1 MNMTVRV
8 SALVY
13 PTEIE
18 GKVRIA
24 ITNLFPVELA
34 LRNFGVPQ
42 LYGEGG
48 LENLRK
54 LHMLLREFRILDTSR
69 RIFMNGMEGNTIQFR
84 LNKQVAFVG
93 KVNFPVGEESLGS
106 IHVEITSDNEEDL
119 MKIIDWLAPETV
131 DGVPVMEI
139 EL

>member
-1 MNMTVRV
+1 MNITVTV

-13 PTEIE
+13 PSEIE
-18 GKVRIA
+18 EKVRIA
-24 ITNLFPVELA
+24 ITNIFPIEIA
-34 LRNFGVPQ
+34 LRNFGIPQ
-42 LYGEGG
+42 LFGEGD
-48 LENLRK
+48 LESLRK
-54 LHMLLREFRILDTSR
+54 FHMLLRDLRILDTSR
-69 RIFMNGMEGNTIQFR
+69 RIFMNNMDGNIIQFR

-106 IHVEITSDNEEDL
+106 IHAEISSDNEEDL

-131 DGVPVMEI
+131 DGEPVMEM

>member
-1 MNMTVRV
+1 MNITVRV

-18 GKVRIA
+18 EKVRIA
-24 ITNLFPVELA
+24 ITNIFPVELS
-34 LRNFGVPQ
+34 LRNFGIPQ

-48 LENLRK
+48 LECLRK
-54 LHMLLREFRILDTSR
+54 LHMLLRDLRILDTSR
-69 RIFMNGMEGNTIQFR
+69 RIFMNNMEGNTIQFR

-93 KVNFPVGEESLGS
+93 KVNYPVGEESLGS
-106 IHVEITSDNEEDL
+106 IHVEISSDVEEDL
-119 MKIIDWLAPETV
+119 IKIIDWLAPETE
-131 DGVPVMEI
+131 DGEPVMEI

>member
-1 MNMTVRV
+1 MNTIVTI

-18 GKVRIA
+18 ESVRTA
-24 ITNLFPVELA
+24 ITNVFPVDLN
-34 LRNFGVPQ
+34 LRNFGTPQ

-48 LENLRK
+48 LESLRR
-54 LHMLLREFRILDTSR
+54 LHTLLREFRILDAAR
-69 RIFMNGMEGNTIQFR
+69 RILINGMEGNNTQFR

-93 KVNFPVGEESLGS
+93 KVNFPAGEESLGS
-106 IHVEITSDNEEDL
+106 IHVEISADNTEEL
-119 MKIIDWLAPETV
+119 IMIIDWLAPDTV
-131 DGVPVMEI
+131 EGEPVREI

>member
-1 MNMTVRV
+1 MNVIVRI

-18 GKVRIA
+18 EKVSTA
-24 ITNLFPVELA
+24 ITNLFPVIIQKQDFGTPRLYVEGDIES
-34 LRNFGVPQ
+34 LR
-42 LYGEGG
+42 
-48 LENLRK
+48 R
-54 LHMLLREFRILDTSR
+54 LHRLLREEQVLDTARHILLSG
-69 RIFMNGMEGNTIQFR
+69 IEGNATQFR

-93 KVNFPVGEESLGS
+93 KLNFPSGEESLGS
-106 IHVEITSDNEEDL
+106 IYVELCADNEKDL

-131 DGVPVMEI
+131 EGEPVVEI

>member
-1 MNMTVRV
+1 MNITARV

-18 GKVRIA
+18 EKVMIA
-24 ITNLFPVELA
+24 ITNIFPVELG
-34 LRNFGVPQ
+34 LRNFGIPQ

-48 LENLRK
+48 LESLRK

-69 RIFMNGMEGNTIQFR
+69 RIFINGMKGNTIQFR

-106 IHVEITSDNEEDL
+106 IHVEIYSDNEEDL
-119 MKIIDWLAPETV
+119 MKIIDWLTPDTV
-131 DGVPVMEI
+131 EGQPVMEI

>member
-1 MNMTVRV
+1 MNTIVTI

-18 GKVRIA
+18 ESVRTA
-24 ITNLFPVELA
+24 ITNVFPVDLN
-34 LRNFGVPQ
+34 LRNFGTPQ

-48 LENLRK
+48 LESLRR
-54 LHMLLREFRILDTSR
+54 LHTLLREFRILDAAR
-69 RIFMNGMEGNTIQFR
+69 RILINGMEGNNTQFR

-93 KVNFPVGEESLGS
+93 KVNFPAGEESLGS
-106 IHVEITSDNEEDL
+106 IHVEISADNTEDL
-119 MKIIDWLAPETV
+119 IMIIDWLAPDTV
-131 DGVPVMEI
+131 EGEPVREI

>member
-1 MNMTVRV
+1 MNITVRV

-18 GKVRIA
+18 DKVRIA
-24 ITNLFPVELA
+24 ITNLFKVELV
-34 LRNFGVPQ
+34 LRNYGVPQ

-48 LENLRK
+48 IESLRK
-54 LHMLLREFRILDTSR
+54 LHMILRDLRILDTSR
-69 RIFMNGMEGNTIQFR
+69 RIFMNNIEGNTLQFR

-93 KVNFPVGEESLGS
+93 KVNFPVAEESLGS
-106 IHVEITSDNEEDL
+106 IHVEISSEKEEDI

-131 DGVPVMEI
+131 EGEPVMEI

>member
-1 MNMTVRV
+1 MNITARV
-8 SALVY
+8 PALVY

-18 GKVRIA
+18 EKVRIA
-24 ITNLFPVELA
+24 ITNIFPVELG
-34 LRNFGVPQ
+34 LRNFGIPQ

-48 LENLRK
+48 LESLRK

-106 IHVEITSDNEEDL
+106 IHVEISSDNEEDL
-119 MKIIDWLAPETV
+119 MKIIDWLAPDTV
-131 DGVPVMEI
+131 EGQPVMEI
-139 EL
+139 EM

>member
-1 MNMTVRV
+1 MNTIVTI

-18 GKVRIA
+18 ESVRTA
-24 ITNLFPVELA
+24 IINIFPVDLN
-34 LRNFGVPQ
+34 LRNFGTPQ

-48 LENLRK
+48 LESLRR
-54 LHMLLREFRILDTSR
+54 LHTFLREFRILDAAR
-69 RIFMNGMEGNTIQFR
+69 RILLNGMEGNNTQFR

-93 KVNFPVGEESLGS
+93 KVNFPAGEESLGS
-106 IHVEITSDNEEDL
+106 IHVEISADNVEDL
-119 MKIIDWLAPETV
+119 MEIIDWLAPDTV
-131 DGVPVMEI
+131 EGEPVREI

>member
-1 MNMTVRV
+1 MNITVRV

-18 GKVRIA
+18 ERVRIA
-24 ITNLFPVELA
+24 ITNIFPVELV
-34 LRNFGVPQ
+34 LKNIGIPQ
-42 LYGEGG
+42 LYGEGD
-48 LENLRK
+48 LESLRK
-54 LHMLLREFRILDTSR
+54 LHMLFREFCILDTSR
-69 RIFMNGMEGNTIQFR
+69 RIFMNNIEGNTIQFR

-106 IHVEITSDNEEDL
+106 IHVEISSDNEEDL

-131 DGVPVMEI
+131 EGVPVMEI

>member
-1 MNMTVRV
+1 MNITVRV

-13 PTEIE
+13 PTETE
-18 GKVRIA
+18 EKVMTS
-24 ITNLFPVELA
+24 ITNIFPLEFA
-34 LRNFGVPQ
+34 LRNFGIPQ

-48 LENLRK
+48 LESLRK
-54 LHMLLREFRILDTSR
+54 FHLLLRDLRILDTSR
-69 RIFMNGMEGNTIQFR
+69 RIFMNNMEGNTIQFR

-119 MKIIDWLAPETV
+119 MKIIDWLAPDTV
-131 DGVPVMEI
+131 EGVPVMEI

>member
-1 MNMTVRV
+1 MNIKVRV

-18 GKVRIA
+18 EKVRIA
-24 ITNLFPVELA
+24 ILNIFPVELA
-34 LRNFGVPQ
+34 LRNFGRPQ

-48 LENLRK
+48 LDSLRK
-54 LHMLLREFRILDTSR
+54 LHIILREYFILDTSR
-69 RIFMNGMEGNTIQFR
+69 RIFMNGIEGNTIQFR

-106 IHVEITSDNEEDL
+106 IHVDISSDNEEAL
-119 MKIIDWLAPETV
+119 MKIIDWLAPDTV
-131 DGVPVMEI
+131 EGAPMMEI
-139 EL
+139 KL